1 MTTFAIVPI
10 DQVAPHPRNIR
21 RSAVADEELV
31 SSVLEAGIHEPVLLG
46 PEDAD
51 GVRFLIAGNRRYDAA
66 VKAGL
71 TSLPAMLRDDLDT
84 EAKQSRSC

>member
-46 PEDAD
+46 PEDAT
-51 GVRFLIAGNRRYDAA
+51 GSGSSSPGTAA
-66 VKAGL
+66 
-71 TSLPAMLRDDLDT
+71 TTPR
-84 EAKQSRSC
+84 